1 MARSE
6 RESDLCFDP
15 MRRLLCGKSRAF
27 LEETAEGGNFLE
39 ELSSKQKIEQQGHVG
54 RSRGRV
60 WGLES
65 R

>member
-1 MARSE
+1 MAMSE

-39 ELSSKQKIEQQGHVG
+39 ELSSKQEI
-54 RSRGRV
+54 
-60 WGLES
+60 
-65 R
+65 